1 MSLDISLVA
10 VRPTTVFDAN
20 YTHNATAMAA
30 EAGIYKAIW
39 RPDEIGLTKAGEMI
53 PFLRAGLMEMRN
65 EPSRFIAVQPENG
78 WGSYETF
85 LPWVERLLAACEENP
100 DADITVSR

>member
-20 YTHNATAMAA
+20 YTHNATDMARA
-30 EAGIYKAIW
+30 AGIYYAVW
-39 RPDEIGLTKAGEMI
+39 RPDEVGFTKAGHLI
-53 PFLRAGLMEMRN
+53 PFLKNGIRIMEYN
-65 EPSRFIAVQPENG
+65 PERFIALQPANG
-78 WGSYETF
+78 WGSFETF
-85 LPWVERLLAACEENP
+85 LPWVKNLLRACEENP